1 MGNDEALGA
10 LMGFGMIGFFGLIIL
25 LLVYV
30 PLVFYLLNL
39 QRCFEAIRPEF
50 RPPVPPALV
59 WLALIPGI
67 GFLVLIAAVV
77 MLSTSLQ
84 KEGAARN
91 TAAFGDGG
99 MAIGLAA
106 VILGFLSFIPFLGV
120 LLGLGSFICWIMHWI
135 KVSGFRKVLAAFA
148 GNMTGY
154 GAAQPAQAWPQPAP
168 PAYTPPAAPAYSPP
182 PAPPAYTPPPAP
194 QAYNAPSAPAEA
206 SPPPAPAPA
215 PVVEETTQC
224 FQSLDKAQLICIV
237 GVLQG
242 MVFPVG
248 NGLILGRSKEANI
261 TIPDGQVSNRHAW
274 VGPVQGRLILRD
286 MQSTNGTFL
295 NDNLG
300 AAVQEVE
307 LHDGDLI
314 VLGKHG
320 QMKFRV
326 GFA

>member
-1 MGNDEALGA
+1 MGNDAAFGA
-10 LMGFGMIGFFGLIIL
+10 LFGLGMIGFIGFFFL

-59 WLALIPGI
+59 WLALVPGLGI
-67 GFLVLIAAVV
+67 LVLIAAVV
-77 MLSTSLQ
+77 MLSTALE

-91 TAAFGDGG
+91 TSVFGDGG

-106 VILGFLSFIPFLGV
+106 IILGLLSFIPLLGL
-120 LLGLGSFICWIMHWI
+120 LLGLGSLVCWVLHWI
-135 KVSGFRKVLAAFA
+135 KVAGFRKALAAYA
-148 GNMTGY
+148 ETP
-154 GAAQPAQAWPQPAP
+154 GAAADRPRPPPTWAQP
-168 PAYTPPAAPAYSPP
+168 SPP
-182 PAPPAYTPPPAP
+182 IPV
-194 QAYNAPSAPAEA
+194 
-206 SPPPAPAPA
+206 PPPAPAEIPSMPA
-215 PVVEETTQC
+215 IATEDPTQH
-224 FQSLDKAQLICIV
+224 FQNLEKAQLTCII

-242 MVFPVG
+242 MTFPVG
-248 NGLILGRSKEANI
+248 NGVVLGRSKDANI
-261 TIPDGQVSNRHAW
+261 PIPDGQVSNRHAW
-274 VGPVQGRLILRD
+274 VGPVQGRLVLRD
-286 MQSTNGTFL
+286 LQSTNGTFL

-300 AAVQEVE
+300 TPIQEAE
-307 LHDGDLI
+307 LRDGDLL